1 MCGSPDV
8 AAINCLGREVTVRP
22 LRICWDALPRRR
34 YSGHARD
41 IIDCAEG
48 SREFTAS

>member
-1 MCGSPDV
+1 MGDPPDV

-34 YSGHARD
+34 YLGHARD

-48 SREFTAS
+48 SRGVTAS

>member
-1 MCGSPDV
+1 MCGPPDV

-22 LRICWDALPRRR
+22 LRICWDALPRRHCL
-34 YSGHARD
+34 GHARD

-48 SREFTAS
+48 SREYTAS